1 MSGRPNRPSRNEGA
15 DFERVTLHHF
25 LLLLAK
31 AELIISM
38 SFILIKNFGIHLEFT
53 GAATR

>member
-38 SFILIKNFGIHLEFT
+38 SLMLIKKFWHTLGIY
-53 GAATR
+53 RSSY